1 MARAKGGFKLK
12 NRHKTW
18 LKLAKGFCGRRS
30 KIFKT
35 AKLAVIHALTYA
47 YVGRKKNKR
56 NMRALWNIRIGAAAK
71 INGSSY
77 SKLIFGLKKSSIELD
92 RKVLA
97 AIASEDAKTFASLVK
112 VSQAATN

>member
-18 LKLAKGFCGRRS
+18 MKLAKGFCGRRS
-30 KIFKT
+30 RIFKT

-56 NMRALWNIRIGAAAK
+56 NMRALWNVRIGAAAK

>member
-18 LKLAKGFCGRRS
+18 MKLAKGFCGRRS

-47 YVGRKKNKR
+47 YVGRKKQKR

-71 INGSSY
+71 LNGTSY
-77 SKLIFGLKKSSIELD
+77 SRFIYGLKKSNIELD

-97 AIASEDAKTFASLVK
+97 AIAAEDSKTFSVLVNLTQ
-112 VSQAATN
+112 VATN

>member
-56 NMRALWNIRIGAAAK
+56 NMRALWNVRIGAAAK
-71 INGSSY
+71 VNGSSY
-77 SKLIFGLKKSSIELD
+77 SKLIFGLKQSSIELD

>member
-18 LKLAKGFCGRRS
+18 MKLAKGFCGRRS
-30 KIFKT
+30 RVFKT
-35 AKLAVIHALTYA
+35 AKLAVIHALSYA

-56 NMRALWNIRIGAAAK
+56 NMRALWNIRIGAASK
-71 INGSSY
+71 LNGTSY
-77 SKLIFGLKKSSIELD
+77 SRFIYGLKKSNIQLD

-112 VSQAATN
+112 VSQAAAN

>member
-18 LKLAKGFCGRRS
+18 MKLAQGFCGRRS
-30 KIFKT
+30 RVFKT
-35 AKLAVIHALTYA
+35 AKLAVIHALSYA

-56 NMRALWNIRIGAAAK
+56 NMRALWNIRIGAASK
-71 INGSSY
+71 LNGTSY
-77 SKLIFGLKKSSIELD
+77 SRFIYGLKKSNIQLD

-112 VSQAATN
+112 VSQAAAN